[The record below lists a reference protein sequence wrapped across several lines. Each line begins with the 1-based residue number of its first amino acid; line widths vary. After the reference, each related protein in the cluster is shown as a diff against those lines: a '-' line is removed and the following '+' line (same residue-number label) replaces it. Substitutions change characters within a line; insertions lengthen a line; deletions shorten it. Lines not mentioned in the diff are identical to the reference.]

1 MRRAL
6 SARRKAMPGKSKRAR
21 PLHRTRRIARIRA
34 MVRSAQERGFSDGYR
49 NGHPAGHHRGW
60 CDALLAW
67 HAAQTQPVRDVHLLY
82 VTTGMGVPYA
92 PIDDAVVATLSR
104 MVTRLTVCRPTD
116 NIPEVAERERPH
128 AMIVLNGMNMDT
140 AKVEKVKKLGI
151 RTAVWM
157 TDDPYYSDVT
167 GLFAVHY
174 DHVFT
179 LELSCVP
186 FYRELGCA
194 SVHYL
199 PFANDFRI
207 FRPHTPDPAKGVD
220 ILFIGSGYW
229 NRIRFF
235 DRIAPYLATKNVL
248 IAGWW
253 WDRLANFHLL
263 AGKIRLG
270 QWMTPAET
278 ADHYAAAKIVIN
290 LHRAPDDDSYNRN
303 ARRLPAL
310 SVNPRTFE
318 IAGSGA
324 LQLTD
329 VRMDLQTHYVP
340 GKEIVTYESPDDLI
354 GKIEYY
360 LAREDERLTIV
371 RNGLKRT
378 LRQHTY
384 EKRLDTLLHV
394 LLA

>member
-1 MRRAL
+1 MKLAL
-6 SARRKAMPGKSKRAR
+6 SSRRRVSKKPGRVRRSHRARRSA
-21 PLHRTRRIARIRA
+21 LIRA
-34 MVRSAQERGFSDGYR
+34 MIRSAQERGYADGYR
-49 NGHPAGHHRGW
+49 TSYPAGHHRGW
-60 CDALLAW
+60 CDALLSW
-67 HAAQTQPVRDVHLLY
+67 HASKTHPVRDVHLLY

-92 PIDDAVVATLSR
+92 PIDEAVVDTLSR
-104 MVTRLTVCRPTD
+104 MVARLTVCRPTD
-116 NIPEVAERERPH
+116 DVPGVAFQEKPH
-128 AMIVLNGMNMDT
+128 GMLVLNGMNLET
-140 AKVEKVKKLGI
+140 AKVARVKEMGI

-186 FYRELGCA
+186 FYRELGCP
-194 SVHYL
+194 SVHHL

-207 FRPHTPDPAKGVD
+207 FRPRPEDPAKRVD
-220 ILFIGSGYW
+220 VLFIGSGYW

-235 DRIAPYLATKNVL
+235 DRIAPYLATKNVM

-253 WDRLANFHLL
+253 WDRLANYHLL

-278 ADHYAAAKIVIN
+278 AEHYASAKIVIN

-303 ARRLPAL
+303 NRRLPAL

-329 VRMDLQTHYVP
+329 VRMDLQNHYAP
-340 GKEIVTYESPDDLI
+340 GQEIVTYESPEDLI

-360 LAREDERLTIV
+360 LAREDERLAII
-371 RNGLKRT
+371 RRGLKRT
-378 LRQHTY
+378 LREHTY
-384 EKRLDTLLHV
+384 EKRLDALLQV
-394 LLA
+394 LFA